1 MKVTLIGGGSFQW
14 APNLISDM
22 LQMPSLQGMHLVL
35 EDIDPEPLPLMQ
47 KYAAFAAEQLGV
59 DVTVETTT
67 DQRGA
72 VEDAFAV
79 IVCISTGGFA
89 SMTHDLEVPAKHGI
103 KQSVGD
109 SVGPGGISRALRNIP
124 ILVGIGRDM
133 ADVAPDGWLLNIT
146 NPMTVL
152 TRSVRKET
160 GIKAVGLCHEID
172 GFLWDLC
179 LLTGVPKDDIRPV
192 ISGIN
197 HFPVITQLA
206 LGSDDGMQFVRDLAA
221 DDADDTGTIEDWRSR
236 TKFKARHALKLKLFE
251 MYGALPAAGDRH
263 LAEFLPS
270 VITPESDWGAAY
282 GIHLTT
288 IAEREADQGS
298 YIERVQKLLAS
309 EEPVPTW
316 QSGEMVAPIL
326 DSLITGNAREL
337 PLNIPNAGQAAGLP
351 DDVIVEGYCTVDAS
365 GLHGRDVV
373 ALPAPL
379 AELIRRHVAVQELT
393 VDAAVR
399 ADRDLA
405 LQAMTLDP
413 LAGRG
418 DLAET
423 TAMLDELLAATAQ
436 WLPPSLTRVSGT
448 T

>member
-1 MKVTLIGGGSFQW
+1 
-14 APNLISDM
+14 
-22 LQMPSLQGMHLVL
+22 MHLVL

-47 KYAAFAAEQLGV
+47 KYVRYAADQLGV

-67 DQRGA
+67 DQRAA
-72 VEDAFAV
+72 VEDADAV

-89 SMTHDLEVPAKHGI
+89 SMTQDLDVPARHGI

-124 ILVGIGRDM
+124 VLVGIGRDM
-133 ADVAPDGWLLNIT
+133 AEVAPDAWLLNVT
-146 NPMTVL
+146 NPMTAL
-152 TRSVRKET
+152 TRSVRRET

-172 GFLWDLC
+172 TFLWDLC
-179 LLTGVPKDDIRPV
+179 ILTGVPKDDIRPV
-192 ISGIN
+192 IAGVN
-197 HFPVITQLA
+197 HFPVVTELA
-206 LGSDDGMQFVRDLAA
+206 LGDDDGFAFIRDLIA
-221 DDADDTGTIEDWRSR
+221 DDTDDTGTIEDWRSR
-236 TKFKARHALKLKLFE
+236 TKFKARHALKLTLFE

-270 VITPESDWGAAY
+270 VLTPESDWGAAY

-298 YIERVQKLLAS
+298 YIERVQKLLAG
-309 EEPVPTW
+309 EEQVPTW

-326 DSLITGNAREL
+326 DSLLTGTKREL
-337 PLNIPNAGQAAGLP
+337 PLNVPNAGQAADLP
-351 DDVIVEGYCTVDAS
+351 ADVVVEGYCIVDT
-365 GLHGRDVV
+365 GGIRGRDVV

-393 VDAAVR
+393 VEAAVR
-399 ADRDLA
+399 GDRATA
-405 LQAMTLDP
+405 LQAMSLDP

-423 TAMLDELLAATAQ
+423 AAMTDELLAATAS
-436 WLPPSLTRVSGT
+436 WLPPSLTRVSGNP
-448 T
+448 

>member
-1 MKVTLIGGGSFQW
+1 MKVTLIGGGSYQW

-22 LQMPSLQGMHLVL
+22 LQMPSLQQMHLVL

-47 KYAAFAAEQLGV
+47 KYATFAAEQPGANI
-59 DVTVETTT
+59 TVETTT
-67 DQRGA
+67 DQREA
-72 VEDAFAV
+72 VKDAFAV

-89 SMTHDLEVPAKHGI
+89 SMTHDLEVPARHGI

-124 ILVGIGRDM
+124 VLVGIGRDM
-133 ADVAPDGWLLNIT
+133 AELAPDGWLLNIT

-172 GFLWDLC
+172 TFLWDLC
-179 LLTGVPKDDIRPV
+179 LLSGVPKENIQPV
-192 ISGIN
+192 ISGVN
-197 HFPVITQLA
+197 HFPVVTQLA
-206 LGSDDGMQFVRDLAA
+206 LGSDDGLQFVRDLIA
-221 DDADDTGTIEDWRSR
+221 DDKDDTGEIEEWRSR
-236 TKFKARHALKLKLFE
+236 TKFKERHALKLRLFE

-270 VITPESDWGAAY
+270 VLTPESDWGAGY
-282 GIHLTT
+282 GVHLTT
-288 IAEREADQGS
+288 IAEREEHQGQ
-298 YIERVQKLLAS
+298 YVERVHRLLGGD
-309 EEPVPTW
+309 EPVPTW

-326 DSLITGNAREL
+326 DSLLTGTPREL
-337 PLNIPNAGQAAGLP
+337 PLNMPNAGQADDLP
-351 DDVIVEGYCTVDAS
+351 QDAVVEGFCHVDAD
-365 GLHGRDVV
+365 GIRARDVV
-373 ALPAPL
+373 SLPIPL
-379 AELIRRHVAVQELT
+379 AEVVRRHVVVQELT

-399 ADRDLA
+399 GDRRLA

-418 DLAET
+418 DLSET
-423 TAMLDELLAATAQ
+423 AAMLDELLDATAK
-436 WLPPSLTRVSGT
+436 WLPPSLTRVSGNP
-448 T
+448 

>member
-1 MKVTLIGGGSFQW
+1 VKVTLIGGGSYQW
-14 APNLISDM
+14 APNLICDM

-47 KYAAFAAEQLGV
+47 KFATYAAEQLGA
-59 DVTVETTT
+59 DVTIETTT
-67 DQRGA
+67 DQRAA
-72 VEDAFAV
+72 VQDSFAT

-89 SMTHDLEVPAKHGI
+89 SMTHDLEVPARHGI

-124 ILVGIGRDM
+124 VLVSIGRDI
-133 ADVAPDGWLLNIT
+133 AELAPDAWLLNIT

-160 GIKAVGLCHEID
+160 GVKAVGLCHEID
-172 GFLWDLC
+172 TFLWDLC
-179 LLTGVPKDDIRPV
+179 VLTGVPKDDIRPV
-192 ISGIN
+192 LAGIN
-197 HFPVITQLA
+197 HFPVITELA
-206 LGSDDGMQFVRDLAA
+206 LGSDDGFQFMRDLIA
-221 DDADDTGTIEDWRSR
+221 DDHDDTGEIEEWRSR
-236 TKFKARHALKLKLFE
+236 TNFKARHALKLKLFE

-270 VITPESDWGAAY
+270 VLTPESDWGAAY

-288 IAEREADQGS
+288 IADREAHQGQ
-298 YIERVQKLLAS
+298 YVERVQKLLS
-309 EEPVPTW
+309 GEEQLPTW

-326 DSLITGNAREL
+326 DSLITGTTREL
-337 PLNIPNAGQAAGLP
+337 PLNVPNEGQAADQP
-351 DDVIVEGYCTVDAS
+351 RDVIVEGFCLVNDD
-365 GLHGRDVV
+365 GIKGRDAVTM
-373 ALPAPL
+373 PAPL
-379 AELIRRHVAVQELT
+379 GELVRRHIAVQELT
-393 VDAAVR
+393 VDAALR

-405 LQAMTLDP
+405 YQAMTLDP

-423 TAMLDELLAATAQ
+423 AAMLDELLAATAP
-436 WLPPSLTRVSGT
+436 WLPPGLVKGPDHH
-448 T
+448 

>member
-1 MKVTLIGGGSFQW
+1 MKVTLVGGGSYQW
-14 APNLISDM
+14 GPNLISDM
-22 LQMPSLQGMHLVL
+22 LLMPSLQGMHLVL

-47 KYAAFAAEQLGV
+47 KYAAFAAEQLGA
-59 DVTVETTT
+59 DITVETTT
-67 DQRGA
+67 DQRAA
-72 VEDAFAV
+72 VQDAFAV

-124 ILVGIGRDM
+124 VLVGIGRDM
-133 ADVAPDGWLLNIT
+133 AEVAPDGWLLNIT

-179 LLTGVPKDDIRPV
+179 LLTGVPKEDIRPV
-192 ISGIN
+192 ITGIN
-197 HFPVITQLA
+197 HFPVITQLV
-206 LGSDDGMQFVRDLAA
+206 LGADDGMQFVRDLIA
-221 DDADDTGTIEDWRSR
+221 DDKDDTGEIEDYRSR
-236 TKFKARHALKLKLFE
+236 TKFKARHGLKLRLFE

-298 YIERVQKLLAS
+298 YIERVQKLLAG
-309 EEPVPTW
+309 EAPVPTW

-326 DSLITGNAREL
+326 DSLVTGTTREL
-337 PLNIPNAGQAAGLP
+337 PLNIPNTGQAADLP
-351 DDVIVEGYCTVDAS
+351 NDAIV
-365 GLHGRDVV
+365 
-373 ALPAPL
+373 
-379 AELIRRHVAVQELT
+379 
-393 VDAAVR
+393 
-399 ADRDLA
+399 
-405 LQAMTLDP
+405 
-413 LAGRG
+413 
-418 DLAET
+418 
-423 TAMLDELLAATAQ
+423 
-436 WLPPSLTRVSGT
+436 
-448 T
+448 

>member
-14 APNLISDM
+14 APNLESDM
-22 LQMPSLQGMHLVL
+22 LLMPSLQGMHLVL

-47 KYAAFAAEQLGV
+47 KYVAHAADRLGA

-67 DQRGA
+67 DQRDA
-72 VEDAFAV
+72 VRDAFAV

-89 SMTHDLEVPAKHGI
+89 SMTHDLEVPARHGI

-124 ILVGIGRDM
+124 VLVSIGRDM
-133 ADVAPDGWLLNIT
+133 AELAPDAWLLNIT

-152 TRSVRKET
+152 TRAVRKET
-160 GIKAVGLCHEID
+160 GIKAAGLCHEID
-172 GFLWDLC
+172 TFLWDLC
-179 LLTGVPKDDIRPV
+179 LLSGVPKDDIKPV
-192 ISGIN
+192 ISGVN
-197 HFPVITQLA
+197 HFPVITELA
-206 LGSDDGMQFVRDLAA
+206 LGDSDGMQFVRDLIA
-221 DDADDTGTIEDWRSR
+221 DDKDDTGEIEDWRSR
-236 TKFKARHALKLKLFE
+236 TKFKARHALKLRLFE

-270 VITPESDWGAAY
+270 VLTPESEWGAAY
-282 GIHLTT
+282 GVHLTT
-288 IAEREADQGS
+288 IAEREEHQGQ
-298 YIERVQKLLAS
+298 YIERVQRLLAG
-309 EEPVPTW
+309 EEEVPTW

-326 DSLITGNAREL
+326 DSLIRGTRREL
-337 PLNIPNAGQAAGLP
+337 PLNIPNDGQAADLQP
-351 DDVIVEGYCTVDAS
+351 DAIVEGYCAVDS
-365 GLHGRDVV
+365 TGMTGRDVV
-373 ALPAPL
+373 SMPPAL

-399 ADRDLA
+399 GDRDLA

-418 DLAET
+418 DLTET
-423 TAMLDELLAATAQ
+423 AAMLDELLTATSP
-436 WLPPSLTRVSGT
+436 WLPPSLTRVSGNP
-448 T
+448 

>member
-1 MKVTLIGGGSFQW
+1 MKITLIGGGSFQW
-14 APNLISDM
+14 APNLVSDM

-47 KYAAFAAEQLGV
+47 KYVSYAAEQLGA

-67 DQRGA
+67 DQRAG
-72 VEDAFAV
+72 VQDAFAV

-133 ADVAPDGWLLNIT
+133 AEGAPDGWLLNVT

-152 TRSVRKET
+152 TRAVRKET

-197 HFPVITQLA
+197 HFPVVTQLA
-206 LGSDDGMQFVRDLAA
+206 LGADDGMQFVRDLIA
-221 DDADDTGTIEDWRSR
+221 DDKDDTGTIEDWRSR

-251 MYGALPAAGDRH
+251 MYGSLPAAGDRH

-270 VITPESDWGAAY
+270 VLTPESDWGAAY

-288 IAEREADQGS
+288 IAEREAHQGS
-298 YIERVQKLLAS
+298 YIERVHKLLAGD
-309 EEPVPTW
+309 EPVPTW

-326 DSLITGNAREL
+326 DSLLTGNPREL
-337 PLNIPNAGQAAGLP
+337 PLNLPNAGQAADLP
-351 DDVIVEGYCTVDAS
+351 ADVIVEGYCSVGAGRID
-365 GLHGRDVV
+365 GRDTVH
-373 ALPAPL
+373 LPPPL
-379 AELIRRHVAVQELT
+379 AELIRRHTAVQELT
-393 VDAAVR
+393 VDAAVNG
-399 ADRDLA
+399 DRDRA
-405 LQAMTLDP
+405 LQAMMLDP

-423 TAMLDELLAATAQ
+423 AAMLDELLAATAQ
-436 WLPPSLTRVSGT
+436 WLAPSLTHVSGKT
-448 T
+448 

>member
-1 MKVTLIGGGSFQW
+1 MKVTLVGGGSYQW
-14 APNLISDM
+14 GPNLISDM
-22 LQMPSLQGMHLVL
+22 LLMPSLQGMHLVL

-47 KYAAFAAEQLGV
+47 KYATYAAEQLGA

-67 DQRGA
+67 DQRAA
-72 VEDAFAV
+72 VQDAFAV

-89 SMTHDLEVPAKHGI
+89 SMTHDLAVPERHGI

-124 ILVGIGRDM
+124 VLVGIGRDM
-133 ADVAPDGWLLNIT
+133 ADVAPDAWMLNIT

-160 GIKAVGLCHEID
+160 GIRALGLCHEID
-172 GFLWDLC
+172 TFLWDLC
-179 LLTGVPKDDIRPV
+179 LLSGVAKDDIRPV
-192 ISGIN
+192 ISGVN
-197 HFPVITQLA
+197 HFPVITELA
-206 LGSDDGMQFVRDLAA
+206 LGDSDGLQFMRDLVA
-221 DDADDTGTIEDWRSR
+221 DDSDDTGQIEDWRSR
-236 TKFKARHALKLKLFE
+236 TKFKARHALKLRLFE

-270 VITPESDWGAAY
+270 VLTPESDWGAAY
-282 GIHLTT
+282 GVELTT
-288 IAEREADQGS
+288 IADREAHQGQ
-298 YIERVQKLLAS
+298 YIERVQKLLAG
-309 EEPVPTW
+309 EEQVPTW

-326 DSLITGNAREL
+326 DSLLTGTAREL
-337 PLNIPNAGQAAGLP
+337 PLNVPNAGQAADLP
-351 DDVIVEGYCTVDAS
+351 SDVIVEGFCTVDAN
-365 GLHGRDVV
+365 GVRGRDAVN
-373 ALPAPL
+373 LPAPL
-379 AELIRRHVAVQELT
+379 AELVRRHVAVQELT

-399 ADRDLA
+399 ADRALA

-423 TAMLDELLAATAQ
+423 AAMLDELLAATAA
-436 WLPPSLTRVSGT
+436 WLPPSLTHVSGNL
-448 T
+448 